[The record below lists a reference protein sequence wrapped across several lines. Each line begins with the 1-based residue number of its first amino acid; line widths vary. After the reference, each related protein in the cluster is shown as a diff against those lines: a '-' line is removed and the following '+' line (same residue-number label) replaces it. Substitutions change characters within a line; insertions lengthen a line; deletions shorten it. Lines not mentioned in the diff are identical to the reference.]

1 MVSATVAMWIT
12 FCQDIKIDTR
22 INFCYNIS
30 TMKKGIQLVNKKK
43 ASKKHGFMSRMSTHN
58 GRKVLKRRRAEG
70 RHSLTV

>member
-1 MVSATVAMWIT
+1 
-12 FCQDIKIDTR
+12 
-22 INFCYNIS
+22 
-30 TMKKGIQLVNKKK
+30 MKKGIQLANKKK